1 MHTTWKAWNVFCQQY
16 DICFYKLHIESA
28 KVPALTKHHSEDQFG
43 NSVGILAGRVHGN
56 DALGL
61 ASFQVNVIIASAL
74 STSCNILL
82 DRLTNINWS
91 EGSDCSL
98 IPGVDFSIHSDNQT
112 INHRWIEASCQHQH
126 GQQSSAAWPS
136 QERLHRQCR
145 CGWS

>member
-16 DICFYKLHIESA
+16 DICFYKLRIEST

-43 NSVGILAGRVHGN
+43 NSVGILAGCVHGN

-82 DRLTNINWS
+82 DRLTNI
-91 EGSDCSL
+91 
-98 IPGVDFSIHSDNQT
+98 
-112 INHRWIEASCQHQH
+112 IEVR
-126 GQQSSAAWPS
+126 G
-136 QERLHRQCR
+136 LTFL
-145 CGWS
+145 